1 MSTDDHALIGAWALD
16 AVDPDERDRIEGH
29 LDSCASCTQEADE
42 LREAVSRLSDTTRVD
57 PPMRLRAA
65 VLARAHH
72 TRQEAP
78 ATRAPEPEGSGARSA
93 RSRASRLAQRRR
105 PRPPA
110 IGRRRLRLGLGAVG
124 LAAAAAF
131 GGVFATWSLLP
142 RTAPTEADRVSA
154 VLAAPDAEVAF
165 TDAEGAGSVTVISS
179 AGLDQAVVVVSGLPD
194 AGADHAYQVWAVEG
208 TTPVSAGVMD
218 PGDSSSTMLI
228 DGMSGIEIIAVTR
241 EPAGGSATPTLPVV
255 ADVPLD
261 A

>member
-42 LREAVSRLSDTTRVD
+42 LREAASRLSDTTRVD

-78 ATRAPEPEGSGARSA
+78 ATRAPEPEGSGARAA

-105 PRPPA
+105 PRPA
-110 IGRRRLRLGLGAVG
+110 IGRRRLRLALGAAG
-124 LAAAAAF
+124 LAVAAA
-131 GGVFATWSLLP
+131 FATWSLLP

-218 PGDSSSTMLI
+218 PGDSSATMLI

-241 EPAGGSATPTLPVV
+241 EPAEGSATPTLPMV